1 MLHLVDIVKK
11 EGNGAMVPQIV
22 GVDHNIKL
30 FLSMRATRRQS
41 PKNVIKQSKRQ
52 TGQIKILTP
61 SKLFE
66 AIAFGI
72 ATQANT
78 NYP

>member
-1 MLHLVDIVKK
+1 
-11 EGNGAMVPQIV
+11 MVPQIV

-41 PKNVIKQSKRQ
+41 LKNVIKQSKRQ

-61 SKLFE
+61 SKLFG
-66 AIAFGI
+66 AITFG
-72 ATQANT
+72 TVNQANT